1 MTDYYDIK
9 EKGARP
15 LLFKGEIMDKNNRAK
30 TFMKLLVGLEA
41 VEFVGL
47 CKFLGVRLIEE
58 NYEPA
63 PSTPNN
69 TEEKK
74 PEARD
79 FTDLFSDLL
88 QKFSELSRP
97 RQHELIKILKKVN
110 K

>member
-1 MTDYYDIK
+1 
-9 EKGARP
+9 
-15 LLFKGEIMDKNNRAK
+15 MDKNNRAK
-30 TFMKLLVGLEA
+30 TFMELLVGLEA

-58 NYEPA
+58 KSEPA
-63 PSTPNN
+63 RSTSDN
-69 TEEKK
+69 TEEMK

-88 QKFSELSRP
+88 EKFSKLSRP
-97 RQHELIKILKKVN
+97 RQRELIKILKKVN